1 MQDVSVA
8 RARADTYRLLGR
20 LCLAEV
26 DAGLLRALRATPELA
41 ASLAGEDE
49 PLLGALRAEY
59 AHLVLFNL
67 PPYESI
73 YLDPQVMLNTDAT
86 HAVAA
91 AYGEGEY
98 SPAGQVGAP
107 DHVGLELAFLG
118 HLAAAEAAALERGD
132 ARGVQR
138 SRVRQA
144 RFLTGHLGRWAPLWA
159 CSLTRLARTPFYRSL
174 GEVVREYVLQELERG
189 AQLSPP
195 VARGSGS

>member
-1 MQDVSVA
+1 MQDVGVA

-26 DAGLLRALRATPELA
+26 DAGLLGALRAVPELA

-59 AHLVLFNL
+59 THLVLFNL

-73 YLDPQVMLNTDAT
+73 YRDPQVMLNTDAT

-91 AYGEGEY
+91 AYEEGEY

-118 HLAAAEAAALERGD
+118 HLAAAEATALEHGD
-132 ARGVQR
+132 ARGAEHSQI
-138 SRVRQA
+138 RQA
-144 RFLTGHLGRWAPLWA
+144 RFLTAHLGRWAPLWA
-159 CSLTRLARTPFYRSL
+159 CSLKRLARAAFYRSL
-174 GEVVREYVLQELERG
+174 GEIVGEYVLQELERA
-189 AQLSPP
+189 AQLGPP
-195 VARGSGS
+195 VARGTGS